1 MMFAKILGYSM
12 LTAVVVVLLMA
23 ARNWLKYR
31 ELDKKYGES
40 NDE

>member
-1 MMFAKILGYSM
+1 MFAKILGYSM
-12 LTAVVVVLLMA
+12 IAIVVVVCLMA

-40 NDE
+40 DDE